1 MLKAVLV
8 TLRFILLIFAGHQQV
23 VLENA
28 ALRQQLAILKR
39 DSRRPR
45 LRRRDRLFWIL
56 LMKFWKNWKSP
67 LLIVQAATV
76 VGWHR
81 KRFKRYWWK
90 LSQSKHPGR
99 PQVSA
104 QICTLIRT
112 MASANPLWGAP
123 RIHGELLK
131 LGIEISERTVS
142 RLMPKNRTRPSQ
154 TWKTFLANH
163 IGQLVSID
171 FFTVPTLQFR
181 VLFVFVVLA
190 HQRRRVI
197 HFNVTEHPTADWTA
211 RQIVEAFP
219 EDTAPRYLLRDR
231 DAIYGGLFRSR
242 VQGMGIEEVLRAA
255 QSPWQNPFVERLIGS
270 VRRECL
276 NHVIVLSESHLRYVL
291 KKYFRY
297 YLNSRTHL
305 SLEKDAPES
314 RAVHAPALG
323 RIVDIPQVGGLH
335 HRYERRAA

>member
-67 LLIVQAATV
+67 LLIVQPATV

-142 RLMPKNRTRPSQ
+142 RLS
-154 TWKTFLANH
+154 LAN
-163 IGQLVSID
+163 
-171 FFTVPTLQFR
+171 
-181 VLFVFVVLA
+181 
-190 HQRRRVI
+190 
-197 HFNVTEHPTADWTA
+197 
-211 RQIVEAFP
+211 
-219 EDTAPRYLLRDR
+219 
-231 DAIYGGLFRSR
+231 
-242 VQGMGIEEVLRAA
+242 
-255 QSPWQNPFVERLIGS
+255 
-270 VRRECL
+270 C
-276 NHVIVLSESHLRYVL
+276 
-291 KKYFRY
+291 
-297 YLNSRTHL
+297 
-305 SLEKDAPES
+305 
-314 RAVHAPALG
+314 
-323 RIVDIPQVGGLH
+323 
-335 HRYERRAA
+335 